1 LAKPTIAVYP
11 KSTTFSFG
19 CSDEVEMT
27 DLLFFTLNVA
37 VAVLAGM
44 VLGLERQFRGHPAGL
59 RTNALVCVGATLF
72 VSLSRELQGSE
83 NSRLDPTR
91 MAAYVVSGIGFLGG
105 GVILREGFNV
115 RGMNTAATLWC
126 SAAVGILAGFG
137 LLPHALIG
145 TVVVLGINIGL
156 RPVSRWIETRRKNA
170 EDVELNY
177 RLRVVC
183 EEKEQASVRA
193 ILLRHVNSKPMMA
206 VQGISVQDAEEPG
219 RAVVTVDIFSSVR
232 SDRTMEDL
240 VRRLDIEPGVT
251 AISWDK
257 RQ

>member
-1 LAKPTIAVYP
+1 MA
-11 KSTTFSFG
+11 
-19 CSDEVEMT
+19 
-27 DLLFFTLNVA
+27 DLILFALNVA
-37 VAVLAGM
+37 VALVLGAA
-44 VLGLERQFRGHPAGL
+44 LGLERQFRGHPAGL
-59 RTNALVCVGATLF
+59 RTNALVCVGAALF

-83 NSRLDPTR
+83 SWRLDVTR

-105 GVILREGFNV
+105 GVILREGFTV

-145 TVVVLGINIGL
+145 TLAVLGIHIGL
-156 RPVSRWIETRRKNA
+156 RPVGRLVDRRRKTA
-170 EDVELNY
+170 EDMEVGY

-183 EEKEQASVRA
+183 GEKEQGLIRT
-193 ILLRHVNSKPMMA
+193 ILLRHVNDKPMMT
-206 VQGISVQDAEEPG
+206 VQGIALQEAEQPG
-219 RAVVTVDIFSSVR
+219 QAVVTVDIFSTVR
-232 SDRTMEDL
+232 NDRAMEDL

-257 RQ
+257 R